1 MTKLVKHISVVI
13 PTRNEP
19 KIQVLIRSIQSVLK
33 KLTETFEV
41 IVIDKSD
48 DDTPLRAKEEG
59 AHVVNQQSMGLG
71 GALKEGL
78 QLAQGDIIFTMDA
91 DLSHDPTFIPSFIEQ
106 IENGYD
112 LVVGSRKMK
121 GGSVVGWGVKRKA
134 TSWGANIIGKYIAGV
149 NVSDLTSGFRAY
161 RANLLKTLDLE
172 ELGSGGYAFQLEIL
186 FESLKKGFKIGGVP
200 IIFKDRTYGESKLRY
215 RDIIEFFSIS
225 IRLLFKRL
233 AG

>member
-1 MTKLVKHISVVI
+1 MTKLVKHVSVVI

-59 AHVVNQQSMGLG
+59 ARVVNQQSMGLG

-106 IENGYD
+106 IESGYD

-134 TSWGANIIGKYIAGV
+134 TSWGANFIGKYIAGV

-186 FESLKKGFKIGGVP
+186 FESLKEGFKIGGVP
-200 IIFKDRTYGESKLRY
+200 IIFKDRTHGESKLRY